1 MHGEPPERMISFVLL
16 NWNSRGFIDRC
27 VRALRQQTSRA
38 FEVIAV
44 DNGSQNESLAMLRAL
59 RDEGLVSTLVEL
71 PENRGFA
78 AGMNAGIE
86 RARGDLIVPLNSDV
100 VLARNF
106 VESLLAAAASAGPDV
121 GMWAVPEY
129 TWRWSDAAD
138 TPADELTDELVT
150 VGVSLVRRLSV
161 SAWHPAVDDRS
172 ELFGPEGTAPVFSAA
187 AIERARRSAGHVYDE
202 AYGSYGEDIDLL
214 LRMWSLGVRS
224 DVCLTTAIWHVGS
237 ASTGGLFAY
246 NSKPANLQAMAQ
258 RNRLRN
264 YSRLGGINRH
274 LAVLPWVV
282 LDDLY
287 RIAAVKDHRQML
299 DIVLDGYGSMRRLRS
314 SSAYPLQGLKFAG
327 NVFSRSARLRARG
340 ELPALPLD
348 LDQLKP
354 E

>member
-1 MHGEPPERMISFVLL
+1 MISFVLL

-44 DNGSQNESLAMLRAL
+44 DNGSQNESLAMLRGL
-59 RDEGLVSTLVEL
+59 RDEGFVGTLVEL

-78 AGMNAGIE
+78 AGMNAGIA
-86 RARGDLIVPLNSDV
+86 RASGDLVVPLNSDV

-106 VESLLAAAASAGPDV
+106 VEALLASAAAAGPDV

-129 TWRWSDAAD
+129 VWHWSDAAGS
-138 TPADELTDELVT
+138 TVDELSNELVT

-187 AIERARRSAGHVYDE
+187 AIERARRAAGHVYDE

-214 LRMWSLGVRS
+214 LRLASLGVRS
-224 DVCLTTAIWHVGS
+224 DVCLRTAIWHVGS

-246 NSKPANLQAMAQ
+246 NSKPPHLQAMAQ

-264 YSRLGGINRH
+264 YSRLGGVNRR
-274 LAVLPWVV
+274 LGVLPWVA

-287 RIAAVKDHRQML
+287 RIAAVKNRRQML
-299 DIVLDGYGSMRRLRS
+299 GIVMDGYTAMGRLRAP
-314 SSAYPLQGLKFAG
+314 SAYPLQGLKFAG
-327 NVFSRSARLRARG
+327 NVFSRSARLRASG